1 MFSIKVAYKGK
12 NIALPR
18 GINSLLKI
26 EDELKNRFP
35 GEFPNGVTFKY

>member
-1 MFSIKVAYKGK
+1 MLSIKVAYKGK

-26 EDELKNRFP
+26 EDEIKNRFP
-35 GEFPNGVTFKY
+35 G